1 MVRFN
6 MSRIAVSQFA
16 ILSESLPQG
25 EMNMLTE
32 ISFQYSSESRQIACE
47 AGFRFTH
54 EDNTILVLKVLCE
67 FRIHESDWAGFVR
80 KDGVGIPKSVLE
92 ILAVQLACEKVT
104 EQQVGTSRGILF
116 CKTEGTA
123 FNSLMIPPLNV
134 ARMMEDEAAVV
145 KSK

>member
-1 MVRFN
+1 MLRFN
-6 MSRIAVSQFA
+6 ISRISVSHFA

-92 ILAVQLACEKVT
+92 ILAVHT
-104 EQQVGTSRGILF
+104 VGTSRGILF

>member
-92 ILAVQLACEKVT
+92 ILAVHT
-104 EQQVGTSRGILF
+104 VGTSRGILF

-123 FNSLMIPPLNV
+123 FNRLMIPPLNV

>member
-16 ILSESLPQG
+16 ILSENMPQG

-47 AGFRFTH
+47 AGFRFTY
-54 EDNTILVLKVLCE
+54 EDETILVLKVQCE

-92 ILAVQLACEKVT
+92 ILAVHT
-104 EQQVGTSRGILF
+104 IGTSRGVLF

>member
-1 MVRFN
+1 
-6 MSRIAVSQFA
+6 
-16 ILSESLPQG
+16 
-25 EMNMLTE
+25 MLTE

-92 ILAVQLACEKVT
+92 ILAVHT
-104 EQQVGTSRGILF
+104 VGTSRGILF